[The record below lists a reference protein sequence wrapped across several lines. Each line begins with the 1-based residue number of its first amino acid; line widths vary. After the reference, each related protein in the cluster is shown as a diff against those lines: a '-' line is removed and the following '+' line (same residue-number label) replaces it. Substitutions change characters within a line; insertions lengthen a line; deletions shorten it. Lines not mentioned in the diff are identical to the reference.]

1 MMMSQEFSLLKALEK
16 QPHISESSVNLFEY
30 FRTLLYFM
38 RVSVL
43 RQWYLRFAIC
53 FFLLFTHV
61 LCFLDSPWQNDSKKY
76 SGEILSPPKF
86 LVLNLDS
93 LTCFDFLQK
102 LYVGNLYLYR
112 PSAALAGKL
121 KMILALVK

>member
-53 FFLLFTHV
+53 FFLLFTGV
-61 LCFLDSPWQNDSKKY
+61 LFFLDSSWQNDSKKY
-76 SGEILSPPKF
+76 SGEILSPPEVF
-86 LVLNLDS
+86 S
-93 LTCFDFLQK
+93 
-102 LYVGNLYLYR
+102 
-112 PSAALAGKL
+112 P
-121 KMILALVK
+121 